1 MPFWSKKKPSVGDE
15 TAEYMARY
23 RRRLENTAQIME
35 RLESIVSR
43 DNPKM
48 EQVVDCYTRLRK
60 LADEQRDEVV
70 PLPSMQSQNDVI
82 YRTIDLEAR
91 KAEDII
97 TTGGAN
103 LEALVAEEDNL
114 QRQKEAVVESS
125 RQRTQAAANA
135 YGIAPPDFS
144 DRTRN

>member
-1 MPFWSKKKPSVGDE
+1 
-15 TAEYMARY
+15 MARY

-35 RLESIVSR
+35 RLQAIVSR

-48 EQVVDCYTRLRK
+48 DQVVDCYTRLRK
-60 LADEQRDEVV
+60 LADEQREEIV
-70 PLPSMQSQNDVI
+70 PLPSMQTQNDVI

-91 KAEDII
+91 KAEDIM

-103 LEALVAEEDNL
+103 LEALIAEEDGL
-114 QRQKEAVVESS
+114 QRQRELAVESS
-125 RQRTQAAANA
+125 RKRTQEVADA

-144 DRTRN
+144 DRTRK